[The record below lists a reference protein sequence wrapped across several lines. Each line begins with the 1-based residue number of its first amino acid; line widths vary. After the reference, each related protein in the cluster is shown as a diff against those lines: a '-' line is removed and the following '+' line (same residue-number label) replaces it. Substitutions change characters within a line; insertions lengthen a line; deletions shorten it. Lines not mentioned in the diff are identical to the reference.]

1 MLNYKISYTTSS
13 SGQQRWEWGT
23 QLRVVDNFQNSR
35 MTWNA
40 LWKIISVILAKQ
52 SCSLESFPL
61 NTSFNSVCNNRWKYK
76 RKEVVGPVSAFEVN
90 SLKQRVTVNDCH
102 PCSVHPMLWSLRDF
116 TTVQLRV
123 VLARPQWPQVSRQLP
138 QSGRVVC
145 FESFRSHKWKRNP
158 NLLEAQDNRS
168 ELFVIYI
175 YIYISVPLPKL
186 LVMTVQ
192 PIYIKNTDMY
202 HVPLHLC

>member
-1 MLNYKISYTTSS
+1 MLNYKTSS

-61 NTSFNSVCNNRWKYK
+61 NTSFNSVCNNLWKYK
-76 RKEVVGPVSAFEVN
+76 WKEVVGPVSAFEVN

-102 PCSVHPMLWSLRDF
+102 PCSAHPMLWSSVGFHHSPAEGCAGTASVTSSLQATPSEWKSGLF
-116 TTVQLRV
+116 WKLQKSQVKKE
-123 VLARPQWPQVSRQLP
+123 PQPAGGP
-138 QSGRVVC
+138 G
-145 FESFRSHKWKRNP
+145 
-158 NLLEAQDNRS
+158 
-168 ELFVIYI
+168 
-175 YIYISVPLPKL
+175 
-186 LVMTVQ
+186 
-192 PIYIKNTDMY
+192 
-202 HVPLHLC
+202 

>member
-102 PCSVHPMLWSLRDF
+102 PCSAHPMLWSLRDF

-145 FESFRSHKWKRNP
+145 FESFRSHKWKTMIIITFMHDGAPCHKPKASRKC
-158 NLLEAQDNRS
+158 LDNHQINI
-168 ELFVIYI
+168 FD
-175 YIYISVPLPKL
+175 
-186 LVMTVQ
+186 
-192 PIYIKNTDMY
+192 PIPGNSPDQEFM
-202 HVPLHLC
+202 P